1 MDLGNFEIKKLI
13 FIPIALFALS
23 GGILFYNYSTTGD
36 FILKDVDLKG
46 GTLITI
52 NTEKEVDIKPL
63 EEAAIEKFGSAFVS
77 GIRSANGH
85 GATIQVETNTR
96 ASDVVDV
103 AESVGI
109 DVIDFEEETV
119 GPVLGNIFFE
129 QVRLILIAAFILM
142 SAVIFLIYRNVFS
155 SIGIVFALLGNI
167 ITTLALT
174 SVLGI
179 SLSFAG
185 FAGLL
190 MLIGFTVDTN
200 IVLTS
205 KISAKTGESFRT
217 RYKKALVTGVTLVA
231 TITATMGLVSV
242 VSTSKLLVNIAE
254 VLVIGFL
261 ADLIFTWIF
270 NAGLLEI
277 YFKKKHGH
285 LGGTF

>member
-1 MDLGNFEIKKLI
+1 MDLKNIEIKKLI
-13 FIPIALFALS
+13 FIPIILFAIS
-23 GGILFYNYSTTGD
+23 GGILVWNFTQTGD

-52 NTEKEVDIKPL
+52 NTESEIDVKSL
-63 EEAAIEKFGSAFVS
+63 EEAAVDKFGSAFVS
-77 GIRSANGH
+77 GIRSSTGY

-109 DVIDFEEETV
+109 DVVDFEEETV
-119 GPVLGNIFFE
+119 GPVLGNLFFE
-129 QVRLILIAAFILM
+129 QVRLILISAFILM
-142 SAVIFLIYRNVFS
+142 SGVIFFIYRNIFS

-205 KISAKTGESFRT
+205 KITAKTGESFRS
-217 RYKKALVTGVTLVA
+217 RYKKALTTGVTLVA
-231 TITATMGLVSV
+231 TITATMVLVSL
-242 VSTSKLLVNIAE
+242 VSTSRLLVNIAE

-261 ADLIFTWIF
+261 ADLVFTWIF